1 MLEELDDRDL
11 RKRDTPPKA
20 SNTTPKPL
28 PMSRPRQSMTERE
41 SKVLTDMLDMIFTP
55 QKDQHEASAS
65 ASAHVSQ
72 AAAPPQDEVGP
83 TQVNDLFSRLRRLA
97 TRRPTQKALAANAE
111 LFDIKKEQMNA
122 CASDQELLAWAAR
135 EVFDESVKYEAAAK
149 RASAD
154 GTKKKTLPPL
164 QSPVYPQMIAYLMR
178 TFREHYRDPNL
189 ALYIFKYAQ
198 KLSTVSYT
206 FGCSTDAYN
215 ELIETRW
222 TAFKDLKG
230 VLAALKEMDV
240 NAVPSNNRTQQV
252 VEQIRQDIGYGIHA
266 EQDPNSK
273 LLMEIEEVLAIVAG
287 GKKTEYTGLGAW
299 KKSQKMNSDEGF
311 DDWSKLDLLDFNP
324 KAGQTKLRGRKRL
337 Q

>member
-1 MLEELDDRDL
+1 MLEELDGRDVKKGNA
-11 RKRDTPPKA
+11 RPKVA
-20 SNTTPKPL
+20 PV
-28 PMSRPRQSMTERE
+28 SRPRQSMTERE

-55 QKDQHEASAS
+55 PNDRRDASEAP
-65 ASAHVSQ
+65 
-72 AAAPPQDEVGP
+72 AAPAPAPPQDEVGP
-83 TQVNDLFSRLRRLA
+83 TQVNDLFGRLRRLA
-97 TRRPTQKALAANAE
+97 TRRPTQKALAATAE
-111 LFDIKKEQMNA
+111 LFDMKKEQMNA
-122 CASDQELLAWAAR
+122 CTSDQELLAWAAR

-149 RASAD
+149 HASAN
-154 GTKKKTLPPL
+154 GAQKKVLPPLPPL
-164 QSPVYPQMIAYLMR
+164 QSPAYPQMIAYLMR

-230 VLAALKEMDV
+230 VLSALKEMDV
-240 NAVPSNNRTQQV
+240 NAVPSNNRTQQL
-252 VEQIRQDIGYGIHA
+252 VEHIRQDIGYDIHA
-266 EQDPNSK
+266 EQDPSSK
-273 LLMEIEEVLAIVAG
+273 LLMEIEEVLAIIAG
-287 GKKTEYTGLGAW
+287 GRKTEYTGLGAW
-299 KKSQKMNSDEGF
+299 KKSQDMNSDEGF

-324 KAGQTKLRGRKRL
+324 NIEQLKLRGRKRL